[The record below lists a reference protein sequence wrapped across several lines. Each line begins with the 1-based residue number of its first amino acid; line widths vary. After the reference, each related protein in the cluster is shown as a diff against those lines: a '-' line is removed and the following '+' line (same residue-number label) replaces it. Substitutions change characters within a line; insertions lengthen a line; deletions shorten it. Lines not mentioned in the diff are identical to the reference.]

1 MIEQLLGS
9 LQAYEEKQK
18 KQGVVEQVLK
28 LQLNFK
34 EKEEDFGNGRGLEA
48 VVAEQEVVDE
58 GEKEEEASTTTTK
71 VKIEEK
77 AQQDVMEEV
86 ARGQGMT
93 SPKSS
98 ATTVKDLA
106 IMLLNVELQ
115 IAKLKRRRIMR
126 RIRVMK
132 MALCWHTK
140 IMLEAKRM
148 HGSQTRVQA
157 ITCAE
162 KTCSWSLKNR

>member
-1 MIEQLLGS
+1 MSNSWILYNPVNKSKRRRKELLS
-9 LQAYEEKQK
+9 NYLDCNSTTK
-18 KQGVVEQVLK
+18 KKKKTLVM
-28 LQLNFK
+28 
-34 EKEEDFGNGRGLEA
+34 EEDVEE

-58 GEKEEEASTTTTK
+58 GEKEEEASTTTK

-115 IAKLKRRRIMR
+115 IAKLKLRRIMR

-148 HGSQTRVQA
+148 LVARHGYKQSHVQKKHA
-157 ITCAE
+157 HGA
-162 KTCSWSLKNR
+162 